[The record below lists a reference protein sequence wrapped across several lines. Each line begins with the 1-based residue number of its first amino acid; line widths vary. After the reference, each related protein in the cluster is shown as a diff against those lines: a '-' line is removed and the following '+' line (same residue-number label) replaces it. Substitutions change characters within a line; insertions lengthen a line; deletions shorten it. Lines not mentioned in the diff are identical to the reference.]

1 MSNKSKSRDS
11 KNTRIESDTMSIT
24 WWNRI
29 NQTWFIAALGAFFYW
44 LSLPPMK
51 FPLAGFLAS
60 ACWVS
65 IVARECPP
73 TRREYWSIWIAGAAM
88 WLALLQGIRLA
99 YWPLY
104 AGWIALS
111 LYLAVYL
118 PMFIAMARSLH
129 RNWRIPLPLAV
140 ATAWV
145 GFELIR
151 AYFVTGFAACMLA
164 HSQTPWPWMLPIAS
178 QFGSYGVS
186 FMVMFIGAVLYQW
199 LGWGLR
205 RSDWMEAIS
214 KRLLLENLA
223 GTMFSSL
230 VIIASIGSIQSHDS
244 WLKRQEPIKP
254 LCTALLIQE
263 DMPTQF
269 DGDDDDAVL
278 GWQRYEQ
285 QTALAAKTNV
295 ALAFDLVVWPESTF
309 SGGPDPQ
316 FIRLPWFDWNEGYG
330 FPPDLEISESQFTA
344 NMGIIQE
351 NLRYKLRRISAPF
364 LPRQPVFLLGSDV
377 LEMRNGLSK
386 RYNAA
391 LWIEPNKLDA
401 FSTMPNSTW
410 SYLVSTS
417 QSFQISRAFLERLDL
432 DRSKLETI
440 QRLGNCP
447 PARPS
452 RPAFV
457 SKTSCHI

>member
-1 MSNKSKSRDS
+1 MDGSKLSNKSKSRDS
-11 KNTRIESDTMSIT
+11 INTRVESDTMSIT
-24 WWNRI
+24 WWNRM

-51 FPLAGFLAS
+51 FPWAGFFAS

-99 YWPLY
+99 FWPLY

-118 PMFIAMARSLH
+118 PMFVAMSRSLH
-129 RNWRIPLPLAV
+129 LIWRLPLPLAV

-199 LGWGLR
+199 LDWGLR
-205 RSDWMEAIS
+205 RSDWMKAIS

-223 GTMFSSL
+223 GTLFSSL
-230 VIIASIGSIQSHDS
+230 VIIASIWSIKSHDS

-269 DGDDDDAVL
+269 DGNDDDAVL
-278 GWQRYEQ
+278 
-285 QTALAAKTNV
+285 
-295 ALAFDLVVWPESTF
+295 S
-309 SGGPDPQ
+309 
-316 FIRLPWFDWNEGYG
+316 
-330 FPPDLEISESQFTA
+330 
-344 NMGIIQE
+344 
-351 NLRYKLRRISAPF
+351 
-364 LPRQPVFLLGSDV
+364 
-377 LEMRNGLSK
+377 
-386 RYNAA
+386 
-391 LWIEPNKLDA
+391 
-401 FSTMPNSTW
+401 
-410 SYLVSTS
+410 
-417 QSFQISRAFLERLDL
+417 
-432 DRSKLETI
+432 
-440 QRLGNCP
+440 
-447 PARPS
+447 
-452 RPAFV
+452 
-457 SKTSCHI
+457 